1 LNIFC
6 IIFDFVFY
14 VVLLLFPYSNVLND
28 NMLIEKS
35 ELKKNKI
42 NIYQLLQ
49 GFILKLRGFV
59 MLLIILTNLQQCQLG
74 M

>member
-1 LNIFC
+1 
-6 IIFDFVFY
+6 
-14 VVLLLFPYSNVLND
+14 
-28 NMLIEKS
+28 MLIEKS